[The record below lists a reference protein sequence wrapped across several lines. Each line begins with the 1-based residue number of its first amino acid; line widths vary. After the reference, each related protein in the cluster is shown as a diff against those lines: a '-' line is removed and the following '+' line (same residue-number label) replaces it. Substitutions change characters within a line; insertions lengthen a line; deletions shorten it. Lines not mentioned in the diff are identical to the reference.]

1 MKLVIVNPKIIKNK
15 KRNEVNDVIDHALI
29 KWLKTNSY
37 DPIVLPNHL
46 IKQPNKM
53 IRSFLK
59 KLNPKGIVLS
69 GGNEVDKKSI
79 RYKMQL
85 FLIKYSQSHRIPIL
99 GICQGMQMMAV
110 LNKSKLIKVKNHVR
124 KKHKLVNLTKEKF
137 PSVVNSYH
145 EYSIKNCP
153 KNFFIT
159 TKSSDKNIESIKHNF
174 LPWEGW
180 MWHPER
186 DKKINKI
193 NNFRIKKIFK

>member
-1 MKLVIVNPKIIKNK
+1 MKLVIVNPKIIKNE

-29 KWLKTNSY
+29 KWLKINSY

-99 GICQGMQMMAV
+99 GICTRYANDGC
-110 LNKSKLIKVKNHVR
+110 VK
-124 KKHKLVNLTKEKF
+124 
-137 PSVVNSYH
+137 
-145 EYSIKNCP
+145 
-153 KNFFIT
+153 
-159 TKSSDKNIESIKHNF
+159 
-174 LPWEGW
+174 
-180 MWHPER
+180 
-186 DKKINKI
+186 
-193 NNFRIKKIFK
+193 